1 MLLYFVKS
9 KNGKNFAFLGQY
21 IHALVLPKI
30 SGMGL
35 QPPSHPLNP
44 PLVLLNSCLITY

>member
-35 QPPSHPLNP
+35 QPPKSATGAP
-44 PLVLLNSCLITY
+44 